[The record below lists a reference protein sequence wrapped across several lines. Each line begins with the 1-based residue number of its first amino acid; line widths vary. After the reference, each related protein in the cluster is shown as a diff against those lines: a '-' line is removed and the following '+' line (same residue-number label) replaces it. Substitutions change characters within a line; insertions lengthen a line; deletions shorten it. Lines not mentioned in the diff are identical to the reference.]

1 MNKFEVLVI
10 ALAESESKKGYCV
23 LILEE
28 INSKK
33 LVGINLKMSLAES
46 KIVELWSTF
55 MPRLSEINNIINP
68 DLYSLQVYSSNY
80 FDEFN
85 PKLVFEQWALI
96 EVENF
101 DNIPDG
107 MKSFVLPEGLYAV
120 FLHKGMN
127 TDNSIFQ
134 YIYGSWLP
142 NSAYQLDSRPHFEL
156 LGSKYKNGSSDS
168 EEEIWI
174 PIQ

>member
-1 MNKFEVLVI
+1 MEPKI
-10 ALAESESKKGYCV
+10 ITIKSK
-23 LILEE
+23 
-28 INSKK
+28 N
-33 LVGINLKMSLAES
+33 LVGISLKMSLAES
-46 KIVELWSTF
+46 RIAELWSSF
-55 MPRLSEINNIINP
+55 MPRLSEIKNLISS
-68 DLYSLQVYSSNY
+68 DLYSLQVYDSNY
-80 FDEFN
+80 FDEYN
-85 PKLVFEQWALI
+85 PRLVFEQWALI

-101 DNIPDG
+101 DNIPSG
-107 MKSFVLPEGLYAV
+107 MQSFVLSEGQYAV

-142 NSAYQLDSRPHFEL
+142 NSVYQLDSRPHFEL
-156 LGSKYKNGSSDS
+156 LGSKYKNESPDS